1 MTARPGGDHP
11 LDAEPEASAVRPY
24 TVTGGRTRPS
34 SAAVLPY
41 EALVEATGPVEACR
55 LPEAR
60 RILAAADREYLSIAE
75 LSAQLHLPI
84 GVVRVLVGD
93 LLDAGLIRVHASDR
107 ACDRAGVDHRDET
120 LRVLERVL
128 DGIASR

>member
-1 MTARPGGDHP
+1 MTARPGGDHA

-34 SAAVLPY
+34 STAALPY

-60 RILAAADREYLSIAE
+60 RILAATDREYLSIAE
-75 LSAQLHLPI
+75 LSAHLRLPI

-93 LLDAGLIRVHASDR
+93 LLDAGLVRVHASDD
-107 ACDRAGVDHRDET
+107 DRDQT

-128 DGIASR
+128 DGIAAL